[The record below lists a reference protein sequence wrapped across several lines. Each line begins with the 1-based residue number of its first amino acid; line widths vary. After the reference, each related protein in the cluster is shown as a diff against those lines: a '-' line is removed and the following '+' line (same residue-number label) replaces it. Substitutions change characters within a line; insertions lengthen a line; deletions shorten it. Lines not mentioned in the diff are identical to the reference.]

1 MKIIRESK
9 VYVQQRDLGLIFD
22 KPLHVSY
29 YIDSTKDL
37 DFVEIT
43 DEEAKLKVQN
53 AEYLLDYDS
62 FLDKSIDEIER
73 KQASINSIIISLSMQ
88 SRMASNEKALK
99 KLDLEC
105 KKLINSSNE
114 LHSLLLAREGKIS
127 FDGHVKMIRKKRFL

>member
-1 MKIIRESK
+1 MKIIKDNK
-9 VYVQQRDLGLIFD
+9 VYVQRRDLGLIFD
-22 KPLHVSY
+22 KPMHVSY

-43 DEEAKLKVQN
+43 DEETKLKVQN
-53 AEYLLDYDS
+53 VEYLLDYDS

-73 KQASINSIIISLSMQ
+73 KQASINSIIISLSLQ
-88 SRMASNEKALK
+88 SRMASSEIALK

-127 FDGHVKMIRKKRFL
+127 FDGHVKMLRKKKFF